1 MLIWWIRG
9 LEPHPD
15 RARSR
20 RSRVLESGV
29 ATMRRHRVIRFGIA
43 VAVGLGTWLIT
54 GWPVGGVA
62 AGAAAFFLPAFF
74 TVGRQ
79 MERRIERLEALE
91 EWVRRLAD
99 SMAVGSAP
107 VATIVRSAARAPEAI
122 RPEVSEL
129 ARRLGTARWDR
140 SVALRQF
147 ADRIDD
153 SLGDV
158 IALALEIA
166 VSARASE
173 RVPGV
178 LRQMADAAAEE
189 VKARRQIEVE
199 RAAPRNE
206 ARILVLFNI
215 AVMVVVAVFT
225 DYTAP
230 YADPLGQVFLAIL
243 MLVLTGCIWLLRKY
257 SLGEATPR
265 ILSGQPSTRRC
276 PGREDG
282 GDPVMSSL
290 WMVAL
295 VAGAAVGL
303 GVGVLVYLVAVP
315 QRPALAP
322 LMKLAGSRPHP
333 RCRSSCRSR
342 SAAAAHV
349 VGCSPRSRG
358 GWTSTG

>member
-1 MLIWWIRG
+1 MNPYTLIAPIAGVLAAVGIAMLIWWIRG
-9 LEPHPD
+9 LQPRRERVLD
-15 RARSR
+15 R
-20 RSRVLESGV
+20 RSRVLVSGV
-29 ATMRRHRVIRFGIA
+29 ATMRRHRVIRLGIA
-43 VAVGLGTWLIT
+43 LAAGLGTWVIT

-62 AGAAAFFLPAFF
+62 AGCAVFFLPSFF

-79 MERRIERLEALE
+79 MQRRIERLEALE

-107 VATIVRSAARAPEAI
+107 IATIVKSAARAPEAI

-129 ARRLGTARWDR
+129 AQRLGTARWDR
-140 SVALRQF
+140 SVALHKF
-147 ADRIDD
+147 ADRSDD
-153 SLGDV
+153 SLGDL

-206 ARILVLFNI
+206 ARILVLFTV

-230 YADPLGQVFLAIL
+230 YNTPLSQALLAIL
-243 MLVLTGCIWLLRKY
+243 MLLLTGCIWLLRKY
-257 SLGEATPR
+257 SLGETTPR
-265 ILSGQPSTRRC
+265 ILTSADGAPAGRTEVTR
-276 PGREDG
+276 
-282 GDPVMSSL
+282 S
-290 WMVAL
+290 
-295 VAGAAVGL
+295 
-303 GVGVLVYLVAVP
+303 
-315 QRPALAP
+315 
-322 LMKLAGSRPHP
+322 
-333 RCRSSCRSR
+333 
-342 SAAAAHV
+342 
-349 VGCSPRSRG
+349 
-358 GWTSTG
+358 

>member
-1 MLIWWIRG
+1 
-9 LEPHPD
+9 
-15 RARSR
+15 
-20 RSRVLESGV
+20 
-29 ATMRRHRVIRFGIA
+29 MRRQRVIRLGIA
-43 VAVGLGTWLIT
+43 VAAGLGTWLIT

-62 AGAAAFFLPAFF
+62 AGCAAYFLPSFF

-107 VATIVRSAARAPEAI
+107 IATIVRSAARAPEAI

-129 ARRLGTARWDR
+129 AQRLDTARWDR
-140 SVALRQF
+140 SVALHKF

-153 SLGDV
+153 SLGDL

-206 ARILVLFNI
+206 ARILVLFNV

-230 YADPLGQVFLAIL
+230 YNGPLGQAFLAIL
-243 MLVLTGCIWLLRKY
+243 MLLLTGCIWLLRKY

-265 ILSGQPSTRRC
+265 ILTNVDGVPAGRTAVTR
-276 PGREDG
+276 
-282 GDPVMSSL
+282 S
-290 WMVAL
+290 
-295 VAGAAVGL
+295 
-303 GVGVLVYLVAVP
+303 
-315 QRPALAP
+315 
-322 LMKLAGSRPHP
+322 
-333 RCRSSCRSR
+333 
-342 SAAAAHV
+342 
-349 VGCSPRSRG
+349 
-358 GWTSTG
+358 

>member
-1 MLIWWIRG
+1 MNPYTVIAPIAGVLAAVGVVMAIWWVRG

-15 RARSR
+15 RAPGRW
-20 RSRVLESGV
+20 SRVLGSGA
-29 ATMRRHRVIRFGIA
+29 ATMRRQRVIRFGIA
-43 VAVGLGTWLIT
+43 GAVGLGTWVLT

-74 TVGRQ
+74 TVGRLMQ
-79 MERRIERLEALE
+79 RRIERLEALE

-99 SMAVGSAP
+99 SMAVGGAP

-129 ARRLGTARWDR
+129 AGRLGTARWDR

-153 SLGDV
+153 SLGDL

-178 LRQMADAAAEE
+178 LRQMADAAADE
-189 VKARRQIEVE
+189 VKARRQIEVD

-206 ARILVLFNI
+206 ARVLVLFNI
-215 AVMVVVAVFT
+215 AVIAAVVVFT

-230 YADPLGQVFLAIL
+230 YADPLGQVWLAIL
-243 MLVLTGCIWLLRKY
+243 MVALAASMWLIRKY
-257 SLGEATPR
+257 SLGENTPR
-265 ILSGQPSTRRC
+265 ILTSGSA
-276 PGREDG
+276 PGERAG
-282 GDPVMSSL
+282 GASPASP
-290 WMVAL
+290 
-295 VAGAAVGL
+295 
-303 GVGVLVYLVAVP
+303 GVG
-315 QRPALAP
+315 R
-322 LMKLAGSRPHP
+322 
-333 RCRSSCRSR
+333 
-342 SAAAAHV
+342 
-349 VGCSPRSRG
+349 
-358 GWTSTG
+358 

>member
-1 MLIWWIRG
+1 MNPYTLIAPIAGVLAAIGIAMLIWWIRG
-9 LEPHPD
+9 LEPRPD
-15 RARSR
+15 RARNR
-20 RSRVLESGV
+20 RSRVLDSGV
-29 ATMRRHRVIRFGIA
+29 ATMRRQRLVRLGIS

-62 AGAAAFFLPAFF
+62 AAAAAFFLPAFF

-129 ARRLGTARWDR
+129 AQRLGTTRWDR

-206 ARILVLFNI
+206 ARILVLFNV

-230 YADPLGQVFLAIL
+230 YATPLGQVFLAIL

-265 ILSGQPSTRRC
+265 ILVGAGTGSAPVAKTAVTR
-276 PGREDG
+276 
-282 GDPVMSSL
+282 S
-290 WMVAL
+290 
-295 VAGAAVGL
+295 
-303 GVGVLVYLVAVP
+303 
-315 QRPALAP
+315 
-322 LMKLAGSRPHP
+322 
-333 RCRSSCRSR
+333 
-342 SAAAAHV
+342 
-349 VGCSPRSRG
+349 
-358 GWTSTG
+358 